1 MLEKKN
7 PIRTAAWR
15 ALKTH
20 FRLMKD
26 RQIKDLF
33 IEDPER
39 YQKHSIRFEDIL
51 FDYSKNIIN
60 DETLR
65 LLLALAGEA
74 GVAGA
79 VERMFSGDRINETE
93 DRAVL
98 HTALRNRSNTLVDRN
113 IPVILTPEYFACK
126 GV

>member
-7 PIRTAAWR
+7 PVRTSAWR
-15 ALKTH
+15 ALKIH

-33 IEDPER
+33 SEDPER

-51 FDYSKNIIN
+51 FDYSKNFIN

-65 LLLALAGEA
+65 LLLAL
-74 GVAGA
+74 AGA

-98 HTALRNRSNTLVDRN
+98 HTALRNRSNTPVDRN
-113 IPVILTPEYFACK
+113 IPVILAPEYFACK
-126 GV
+126 VV